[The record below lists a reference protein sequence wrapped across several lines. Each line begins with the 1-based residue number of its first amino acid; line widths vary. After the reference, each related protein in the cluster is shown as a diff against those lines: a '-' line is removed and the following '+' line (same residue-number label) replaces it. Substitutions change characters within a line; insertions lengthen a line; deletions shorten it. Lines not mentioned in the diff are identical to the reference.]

1 MHTVYAMGSVWVKS
15 GVRYRVPCFSR
26 PQFVFKLV
34 NMIHIRNFSE
44 HRWFRAVDVPLSKPK
59 VYNYSQTTP
68 ATQFE
73 MFSASDCERLE
84 KAFQNNKETEVV
96 ETDGLV
102 TVHLKKGYCCPTYW
116 DGFHYEVRRTLWHE
130 ICQNKKLSVIDPGV
144 ESIVEKKYTT
154 GNRKVR
160 LLWPVNKSKRV
171 AYSGKFSQHN
181 DTTRLIL
188 HDSYAWIPY
197 LSKRILVRGIPLD
210 FEQPKTRPPYIPRP
224 VEHIVFCIHGIGQL
238 LSLQYAQMNYVRDIN
253 AFRRMIL
260 QVADKKANSSSAA
273 IEGEPLDDLN
283 EGDKPIDNY
292 NVTGAKPIQVFPIM
306 WRGLLDTEEELKAQ
320 QLFGAPNVA
329 ADAVL
334 DFIMYT
340 EPRHK
345 LRIQEIAASEMNRV
359 FKQFCD
365 LNPDFAK
372 NPKVSIIG
380 HSLGSVIAYDLM
392 NSGSKDLEPDFTVS
406 NLFLI
411 GSPLGV
417 LKLVN
422 KQFKVEMGRAK
433 NLFNIMKLSDPVA
446 SRLEPLI
453 SKLSLGFG
461 PAAVPGDGTNL
472 LQQFK
477 SLTDDLAKNT
487 EILASKASAVLQMIA
502 SKEKVEPPLL
512 LPAGD
517 SHLPEL
523 EKFNRHGR
531 LDFRVNETIDI
542 SLFLGIVGHF
552 MYLDNPDVVRFILD
566 EILINDK

>member
-1 MHTVYAMGSVWVKS
+1 
-15 GVRYRVPCFSR
+15 
-26 PQFVFKLV
+26 
-34 NMIHIRNFSE
+34 
-44 HRWFRAVDVPLSKPK
+44 
-59 VYNYSQTTP
+59 
-68 ATQFE
+68 
-73 MFSASDCERLE
+73 
-84 KAFQNNKETEVV
+84 
-96 ETDGLV
+96 
-102 TVHLKKGYCCPTYW
+102 
-116 DGFHYEVRRTLWHE
+116 
-130 ICQNKKLSVIDPGV
+130 
-144 ESIVEKKYTT
+144 
-154 GNRKVR
+154 
-160 LLWPVNKSKRV
+160 
-171 AYSGKFSQHN
+171 
-181 DTTRLIL
+181 
-188 HDSYAWIPY
+188 
-197 LSKRILVRGIPLD
+197 
-210 FEQPKTRPPYIPRP
+210 
-224 VEHIVFCIHGIGQL
+224 
-238 LSLQYAQMNYVRDIN
+238 
-253 AFRRMIL
+253 
-260 QVADKKANSSSAA
+260 
-273 IEGEPLDDLN
+273 
-283 EGDKPIDNY
+283 
-292 NVTGAKPIQVFPIM
+292 
-306 WRGLLDTEEELKAQ
+306 
-320 QLFGAPNVA
+320 
-329 ADAVL
+329 
-334 DFIMYT
+334 MYT

-359 FKQFCD
+359 FKQFCE

-433 NLFNIMKLSDPVA
+433 NLFNIMKLSDPVS